1 MTRMSHRIL
10 ATATAL
16 TVLST
21 GASAL
26 AAEAA
31 PIAEAPVSTIAVQLN
46 GQALNFTDA
55 VPQVK
60 EERTFL
66 PFRAVFEAMG
76 AEVSYNAETNQVSA
90 TRDGTTVTMTL
101 GSTEAAVT
109 TGDVTTTLAMDVA
122 PYAAENRTYVPVRF
136 AAQAFGCAVGWD
148 QDDSTVI
155 LVDTQKLLEG
165 AKADNT
171 YTYLDKYL
179 AYNEQFMTGN
189 WEMKADFDASLTV
202 LGMGPATLEGTMSG
216 ITAGSTQME
225 AAMTMKMDLKALL
238 DGFSGL
244 VSAGTGTE
252 GDVDAETQ
260 AETDAL
266 LKALKEDGISMELR
280 GDLGTG
286 MLYFTLSGG
295 VLTDAGVPADTWI
308 SMDMAGMY
316 EAMGMDYDSLIR
328 ASVDMDP
335 NVLLQTA
342 LGGVTLTD
350 KDADYVLLSALV
362 EGVAQFLSDEAFVE
376 DGGNYT
382 TTYTLEQAGS
392 DVTIA
397 FTLLMKDD
405 AVVGYDLTMK
415 VAAGP
420 TDEAG
425 IPAMT
430 MDMKAGMDAD
440 NNMTVTMTV
449 DSNNM
454 LDLSLE
460 MTGSYAA
467 TDKAPELAPPADA
480 TVIPYEQLLGAAGDT
495 AAEAAA

>member
-1 MTRMSHRIL
+1 MTRFSHRVL

-21 GASAL
+21 GASAF

-31 PIAEAPVSTIAVQLN
+31 DATAPEAAASAIAVQLD
-46 GQALNFTDA
+46 GKALSFTDA

-60 EERTFL
+60 DERTFL

-76 AEVSYNAETNQVSA
+76 AEVSYDAATNQVSA
-90 TRDGTTVTMTL
+90 TRGGTTVTMTL
-101 GSTEAAVT
+101 GSTEATVT
-109 TGDVTTTLAMDVA
+109 TDGVSTTLAMDVA

-155 LVDTQKLLEG
+155 LVDTQKLLES
-165 AKADNT
+165 AKADHT

-179 AYNEQFMTGN
+179 AYNQKFMTGN
-189 WEMKADFDASLTV
+189 WEMKADFNATLTV
-202 LGMGPATLEGTMSG
+202 LGMGPATLEGTLNG
-216 ITAGSTQME
+216 ISAGSTQME

-266 LKALKEDGISMELR
+266 LKALKEDGISVELR

-382 TTYTLEQAGS
+382 TSYTLEQDGA

-405 AVVGYDLTMK
+405 AVVGYDMTMK
-415 VAAGP
+415 AAAGAA
-420 TDEAG
+420 DESG
-425 IPAMT
+425 TPAMT
-430 MDMKAGMDAD
+430 MDLKAGMDAD
-440 NNMTVTMTV
+440 NKMTVSMTL
-449 DSNNM
+449 DSGSM
-454 LDLSLE
+454 LDMNLE

-467 TDKAPELAPPADA
+467 TDKTPELTPPADA
-480 TVIPYEQLLGAAGDT
+480 TVIPYEQLITGAA
-495 AAEAAA
+495 AQA

>member
-1 MTRMSHRIL
+1 MKRKLRQGL
-10 ATATAL
+10 ALLCAL
-16 TVLST
+16 ALL
-21 GASAL
+21 GCAGPAL
-26 AAEAA
+26 AAED
-31 PIAEAPVSTIAVQLN
+31 PGISVQLD
-46 GQALNFTDA
+46 GEELVFPDA
-55 VPQVK
+55 VP
-60 EERTFL
+60 EARDGRIFL
-66 PFRAVFEAMG
+66 PARAVFEALG
-76 AEVSYNAETNQVSA
+76 AQVSYDAASQSA
-90 TRDGTTVTMTL
+90 TAVRGETTVTFTL
-101 GSTEAAVT
+101 GEAAATVDR
-109 TGDVTTTLAMDVA
+109 GGVSSPVYLDQA
-122 PYAAENRTYVPVRF
+122 PYAKGNRMYVPVRF

-189 WEMKADFDASLTV
+189 WEMKADFDASATV

-238 DGFSGL
+238 DGFNGL
-244 VSAGTGTE
+244 VSAGTEAE
-252 GDVDAETQ
+252 GAVDAEAQ
-260 AETDAL
+260 AKTDAL

-280 GDLGTG
+280 GDMGTG
-286 MLYFTLSGG
+286 LLYFTLSGDA
-295 VLTDAGVPADTWI
+295 LADAGIPADTWI
-308 SMDMAGMY
+308 SMDLGALYG
-316 EAMGMDYDSLIR
+316 AMGVDYAALLD
-328 ASVDMDP
+328 ASKTLDP
-335 NVLLQTA
+335 NALLQTA
-342 LGGVTLTD
+342 LSGMALTD
-350 KDADYVLLSALV
+350 KDADYAAVSALV
-362 EGVAQFLSDEAFVE
+362 DGVAKFLSDESFVK
-376 DGGNYT
+376 DGANYT
-382 TTYTLEQAGS
+382 ATYTLEQDGAAS
-392 DVTIA
+392 TIT

-415 VAAGP
+415 ATAGD
-420 TDEAG
+420 DEAG
-425 IPAMT
+425 IPAMS

-454 LDLSLE
+454 FDLSLE

-480 TVIPYEQLLGAAGDT
+480 AVIPYEQLLGAAGDT
-495 AAEAAA
+495 AAEVAA

>member
-1 MTRMSHRIL
+1 MIRTFRRVL
-10 ATATAL
+10 AAAAALTAL
-16 TVLST
+16 SA

-31 PIAEAPVSTIAVQLN
+31 PIAEAPASAIAVQLD
-46 GQALNFTDA
+46 GETLTFTDA
-55 VPQVK
+55 MPQVR

-76 AEVSYNAETNQVSA
+76 AEVSYDAGTNQVSA
-90 TRDGTTVTMTL
+90 ARDGTTVTMTL

-109 TGDVTTTLAMDVA
+109 TGGETTILAMDVA
-122 PYAAENRTYVPVRF
+122 PYAAGNRTYVPVRF

-155 LVDTQKLLEG
+155 LVDTQKLLED
-165 AKADNT
+165 AKAGRT
-171 YTYLDKYL
+171 FTYLDKYL
-179 AYNEQFMTGN
+179 AYNERFSTGT
-189 WEMKADFDASLTV
+189 WAMEADFDAAVTM
-202 LGMGPATLEGTMSG
+202 LGMGPVTLEGAMSG

-266 LKALKEDGISMELR
+266 LKALKEDGISVELR

-382 TTYTLEQAGS
+382 TSYTLEQDGAAM
-392 DVTIA
+392 TIA

-405 AVVGYDLTMK
+405 AVVGYDMAMEVT
-415 VAAGP
+415 AGD
-420 TDEAG
+420 DEAG
-425 IPAMT
+425 IPAT
-430 MDMKAGMDAD
+430 SMDMKAGMDAD
-440 NNMTVTMTV
+440 NNMTAVITMDV
-449 DSNNM
+449 DNM

-467 TDKAPELAPPADA
+467 TDKAPQLTPPADA
-480 TVIPYEQLLGAAGDT
+480 TVISYEQLLGAAGDT
-495 AAEAAA
+495 AA

>member
-10 ATATAL
+10 AAATAL

-31 PIAEAPVSTIAVQLN
+31 PIAEAPVSTIAVQLD
-46 GQALNFTDA
+46 GQALTFTDA

-76 AEVSYNAETNQVSA
+76 AEVSYDAETNQVSA

-109 TGDVTTTLAMDVA
+109 TGDVTTTLTMDVA

-155 LVDTQKLLEG
+155 LVDTQKLLQD
-165 AKADNT
+165 AKADRT
-171 YTYLDKYL
+171 FTYLDKYL

-189 WEMKADFDASLTV
+189 WEMKADFDASATV

-238 DGFSGL
+238 NGFNGL
-244 VSAGTGTE
+244 VSAGTEAE
-252 GDVDAETQ
+252 GAVDAEAQ
-260 AETDAL
+260 AKTDAL

-280 GDLGTG
+280 GDMGTG
-286 MLYFTLSGG
+286 LLYFTLSGDA
-295 VLTDAGVPADTWI
+295 LTDAGIPADTWI
-308 SMDMAGMY
+308 SMDLGALYG
-316 EAMGMDYDSLIR
+316 AMGMDYTALLD
-328 ASVDMDP
+328 ASKTLDP
-335 NVLLQTA
+335 SALLQTA
-342 LGGVTLTD
+342 LSGMALTD
-350 KDADYVLLSALV
+350 KDADYAAVSALV
-362 EGVAQFLSDEAFVE
+362 DGVAKFLSDESFVK
-376 DGGNYT
+376 DGANYT
-382 TTYTLEQAGS
+382 TTYTLEQDGAAT
-392 DVTIA
+392 VIT

-415 VAAGP
+415 VTAGD
-420 TDEAG
+420 DEAG
-425 IPAMT
+425 IPAMS

-454 LDLSLE
+454 FDLSLE

-467 TDKAPELAPPADA
+467 TDKAPELAPPAGA

-495 AAEAAA
+495 AAEVAA